1 MRRCVMYIYDLS
13 VSMSD
18 KKMSFIENKDL
29 LVAIKEA
36 IDISNNSFS
45 AVRYKRTI
53 EFVELIDDKKMLLRM
68 RSRDETNP
76 TRSLSSLS
84 RALLQNERT
93 KNSNLLDGHLVNG
106 CVFNAKLI
114 DSNKSQKLE
123 IEAMTDSEVIKMLVE
138 IVTNPKYESISKDT
152 LDSVKKILFEALN
165 SIE

>member
-1 MRRCVMYIYDLS
+1 MYIYDLS

-123 IEAMTDSEVIKMLVE
+123 IEAMADSEVIKMLVE
-138 IVTNPKYESISKDT
+138 IVINPKYESISKDT

>member
-1 MRRCVMYIYDLS
+1 MYIYDLS